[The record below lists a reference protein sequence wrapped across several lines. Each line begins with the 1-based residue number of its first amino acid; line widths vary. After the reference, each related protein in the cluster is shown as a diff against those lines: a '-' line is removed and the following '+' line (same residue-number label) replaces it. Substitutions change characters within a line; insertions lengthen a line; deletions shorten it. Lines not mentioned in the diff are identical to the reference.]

1 MTSHLTQN
9 SSYFKLN
16 RWMLLNC
23 DCELFGVVNLS
34 RCYHAAFAAP
44 KLCFGNCN
52 WLCSRS
58 DSGVFIIFCGS
69 PRLTGLFDD
78 GAASCCRWLRLPK
91 VQTLSEKKRL
101 LGVRFDFVEFVPAT
115 VTAAEGFRDIV
126 RRKITYLFF
135 IILIYLTS

>member
-1 MTSHLTQN
+1 MN

-44 KLCFGNCN
+44 KLCFGKCD
-52 WLCSRS
+52 WLYSS

-69 PRLTGLFDD
+69 PRLTGLLEEV
-78 GAASCCRWLRLPK
+78 GSYCRWLRLPN
-91 VQTLSEKKRL
+91 VHTLSEKKRL
-101 LGVRFDFVEFVPAT
+101 LGVRFDLADEVVVPP
-115 VTAAEGFRDIV
+115 VTAEGFKDII
-126 RRKITYLFF
+126 RRKITYLF
-135 IILIYLTS
+135 LLY